1 MSVVAFKRTFVYK
14 ETRRVN
20 WWSVVIVFVLC
31 MYPVWIILYFV
42 QCLCFYMMIIV
53 VYQSIWGGGGGGGGG
68 WYDGSFKTTWLSL
81 ISTQLSSVEDDYD
94 SAVIYI
100 ETKVQCNSISPN

>member
-1 MSVVAFKRTFVYK
+1 MICCNSFCF
-14 ETRRVN
+14 
-20 WWSVVIVFVLC
+20 
-31 MYPVWIILYFV
+31 MYVSRMNYFV
-42 QCLCFYMMIIV
+42 FCTVPLLLHDDNSSLPKYL
-53 VYQSIWGGGGGGGGG
+53 GGWGGGG

-94 SAVIYI
+94 LAVIYI

>member
-53 VYQSIWGGGGGGGGG
+53 VYQSIWGGGGGGG

-94 SAVIYI
+94 SAMIYI